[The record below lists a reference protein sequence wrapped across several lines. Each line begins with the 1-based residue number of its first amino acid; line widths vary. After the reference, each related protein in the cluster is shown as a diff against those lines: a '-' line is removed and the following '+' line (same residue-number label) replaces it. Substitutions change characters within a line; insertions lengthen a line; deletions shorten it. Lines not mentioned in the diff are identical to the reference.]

1 MHNEKFTERGK
12 QTAGVFAYWC
22 TPIFFWSLD
31 KKGSPMGDLRPEKIA
46 IVAEVQEKFSNAEAI
61 ILTEYRG
68 LNVTDMA
75 VLRDAMKQAGGEYKV
90 YKNTLVRVAAK
101 ELNLEIEE
109 LLVGPTAIA
118 FTGTRPDGS
127 PGDPVS
133 IAKAL
138 TNFAKS
144 NEDLIIKGGML
155 EGALL
160 STEEITALSKIA
172 PREELLARLAGGM
185 AAPLREFAG
194 LLNAIP
200 QNFAYALSA
209 LIEAGGAGSPE
220 VELPEVDEEAS
231 LEDAGEEISGSVD
244 PTEPGTDKDED
255 DSNEESLENNKI
267 DGDAN
272 ENEES

>member
-1 MHNEKFTERGK
+1 
-12 QTAGVFAYWC
+12 
-22 TPIFFWSLD
+22 
-31 KKGSPMGDLRPEKIA
+31 MGDPRPEKIA
-46 IVAEVQEKFSNAEAI
+46 IVAEVQEKFSNAQAV

-68 LNVTDMA
+68 LDVTDMA
-75 VLRDAMKQAGGEYKV
+75 VLRTAMKQAGGEYKV

-127 PGDPVS
+127 SGDPVS

-138 TNFAKS
+138 TNFAKDH
-144 NEDLIIKGGML
+144 EDLIIKGGVL

-185 AAPLREFAG
+185 AAPLREFAS

-209 LIEAGGAGSPE
+209 LIEAGGAGTGTDEATEAVSDDGATEAVSDDEAPSQGAEEETSESVGSPE
-220 VELPEVDEEAS
+220 S
-231 LEDAGEEISGSVD
+231 
-244 PTEPGTDKDED
+244 GTDDD
-255 DSNEESLENNKI
+255 DSEEESVEDNKI

>member
-1 MHNEKFTERGK
+1 
-12 QTAGVFAYWC
+12 
-22 TPIFFWSLD
+22 
-31 KKGSPMGDLRPEKIA
+31 MGDPRPEKIA
-46 IVAEVQEKFSNAEAI
+46 VVAEVQEKFSNAEAV

-68 LNVTDMA
+68 LDVTDMA
-75 VLRDAMKQAGGEYKV
+75 VLRAAMKQAGGEYKV

-127 PGDPVS
+127 SGDPVS

-138 TNFAKS
+138 TNFAKDH
-144 NEDLIIKGGML
+144 EDLIIKGGVL

-185 AAPLREFAG
+185 AAPLREFAS

-209 LIEAGGAGSPE
+209 LIEAGGAGTGTDEATEAVSDDEATEAVSDDEATEAVPDDE
-220 VELPEVDEEAS
+220 APSQDAEEETSESVGSSESGTDDDDSDEES
-231 LEDAGEEISGSVD
+231 VED
-244 PTEPGTDKDED
+244 
-255 DSNEESLENNKI
+255 NKI

>member
-1 MHNEKFTERGK
+1 MAHSN
-12 QTAGVFAYWC
+12 
-22 TPIFFWSLD
+22 FFLEYRQ
-31 KKGSPMGDLRPEKIA
+31 KGSPMGDPRPEKIA
-46 IVAEVQEKFSNAEAI
+46 IVAEVQEKFSNAEAV

-68 LNVTDMA
+68 LDVTDMA
-75 VLRDAMKQAGGEYKV
+75 VLRTAMKQAGGEYKV

-118 FTGTRPDGS
+118 FTGIRPDGS
-127 PGDPVS
+127 SGDPVS
-133 IAKAL
+133 IAKVL
-138 TNFAKS
+138 TNFSKDH
-144 NEDLIIKGGML
+144 EDLIIKGGVL

-185 AAPLREFAG
+185 AAPLREFAS

-209 LIEAGGAGSPE
+209 LIEAGGAETGTAETTAAVSDDEAPSQDAEEETSESVGSSE
-220 VELPEVDEEAS
+220 S
-231 LEDAGEEISGSVD
+231 
-244 PTEPGTDKDED
+244 GTDDD
-255 DSNEESLENNKI
+255 DSEEESVEDNKI
-267 DGDAN
+267 DGNAN

>member
-1 MHNEKFTERGK
+1 
-12 QTAGVFAYWC
+12 
-22 TPIFFWSLD
+22 
-31 KKGSPMGDLRPEKIA
+31 MGEPRPEKIA
-46 IVAEVQEKFSNAEAI
+46 VVAEVQEKFSNAEAV

-68 LNVTDMA
+68 LDVTDMA
-75 VLRDAMKQAGGEYKV
+75 VLRAAMKQAGGEYKV

-127 PGDPVS
+127 SGDPVS

-138 TNFAKS
+138 TNFAKDH
-144 NEDLIIKGGML
+144 EDLIIKGGVL

-185 AAPLREFAG
+185 AAPLREFAS

-209 LIEAGGAGSPE
+209 LIEAGGAGTGTDEATEAVSDDE
-220 VELPEVDEEAS
+220 ATEAVSDDEATEAVSDEEAPS
-231 LEDAGEEISGSVD
+231 QDAEEDTSESVGSS
-244 PTEPGTDKDED
+244 ESGTDD
-255 DSNEESLENNKI
+255 DSDEESVEDNKI

>member
-1 MHNEKFTERGK
+1 
-12 QTAGVFAYWC
+12 
-22 TPIFFWSLD
+22 
-31 KKGSPMGDLRPEKIA
+31 MGDPRPEKIA
-46 IVAEVQEKFSNAEAI
+46 VVAEVQEKFSNAEAV

-68 LNVTDMA
+68 LDVTDMA
-75 VLRDAMKQAGGEYKV
+75 VLRAAMKQAGGEYKE

-127 PGDPVS
+127 SGDPVS

-138 TNFAKS
+138 TNFAKDH
-144 NEDLIIKGGML
+144 EDLIIKGGVL

-172 PREELLARLAGGM
+172 PREELLARLAGGI
-185 AAPLREFAG
+185 AAPLREFAS

-209 LIEAGGAGSPE
+209 LIEAGGAGTGTDETTEAVSDDE
-220 VELPEVDEEAS
+220 ATEAVSDDEATEAVSDEEAPS
-231 LEDAGEEISGSVD
+231 QDAEEDTSESVGSS
-244 PTEPGTDKDED
+244 ESGTDD
-255 DSNEESLENNKI
+255 DSDEESVEDNKI

>member
-1 MHNEKFTERGK
+1 
-12 QTAGVFAYWC
+12 
-22 TPIFFWSLD
+22 
-31 KKGSPMGDLRPEKIA
+31 MGEPRPEKIA
-46 IVAEVQEKFSNAEAI
+46 VVAEVQEKFSNAEAV

-68 LNVTDMA
+68 LDVTDMA
-75 VLRDAMKQAGGEYKV
+75 VLRAAMKQAGGEYKV

-127 PGDPVS
+127 SGDPVS

-138 TNFAKS
+138 TNFAKDH
-144 NEDLIIKGGML
+144 EDLIIKGGVL

-185 AAPLREFAG
+185 AAPLREFAS

-209 LIEAGGAGSPE
+209 LIEAGGAGTGTDEATEAVSDDEATGAVSDDEATGAVSDDEATEAVPDDE
-220 VELPEVDEEAS
+220 APSQDAEEETSESVGSSESGTDDDSDEES
-231 LEDAGEEISGSVD
+231 VED
-244 PTEPGTDKDED
+244 
-255 DSNEESLENNKI
+255 NKI

>member
-1 MHNEKFTERGK
+1 
-12 QTAGVFAYWC
+12 
-22 TPIFFWSLD
+22 
-31 KKGSPMGDLRPEKIA
+31 MGDPRPEKIA
-46 IVAEVQEKFSNAEAI
+46 IVAEVQEKFSNSEAV

-68 LNVTDMA
+68 LDVTDMA
-75 VLRDAMKQAGGEYKV
+75 LLRTAMKQAGGEYKV

-127 PGDPVS
+127 SGDPVS

-138 TNFAKS
+138 TNFAKDH
-144 NEDLIIKGGML
+144 EDLIIKGGML

-185 AAPLREFAG
+185 AAPLREFAS
-194 LLNAIP
+194 LLNAVP

-209 LIEAGGAGSPE
+209 LIESGGVGTGTDETADAVS
-220 VELPEVDEEAS
+220 DEETPS
-231 LEDAGEEISGSVD
+231 EDAEEETAESVGSSESG
-244 PTEPGTDKDED
+244 TDED
-255 DSNEESLENNKI
+255 DSEEESVENNKI

>member
-1 MHNEKFTERGK
+1 
-12 QTAGVFAYWC
+12 
-22 TPIFFWSLD
+22 
-31 KKGSPMGDLRPEKIA
+31 MGDPRPEKIA
-46 IVAEVQEKFSNAEAI
+46 IVAEVQEKFSNAEAV

-75 VLRDAMKQAGGEYKV
+75 ALRAAMKQAGGEYKV

-118 FTGTRPDGS
+118 FTGNRPDGS

-133 IAKAL
+133 VAKAL

-172 PREELLARLAGGM
+172 PREELLARLAGGI
-185 AAPLREFAG
+185 AAPLREFAS
-194 LLNAIP
+194 LLNAVP

-209 LIEAGGAGSPE
+209 LINAGGAGSGTDEAVE
-220 VELPEVDEEAS
+220 VESVDEAPPK
-231 LEDAGEEISGSVD
+231 DAEEETSESVGSSESG
-244 PTEPGTDKDED
+244 TDED
-255 DSNEESLENNKI
+255 DSDEELVESNKI

>member
-1 MHNEKFTERGK
+1 
-12 QTAGVFAYWC
+12 
-22 TPIFFWSLD
+22 
-31 KKGSPMGDLRPEKIA
+31 MGDPRPEKIA
-46 IVAEVQEKFSNAEAI
+46 IVAEVQEKFSNAEAV

-75 VLRDAMKQAGGEYKV
+75 ALRAAMKQAGGEYKV

-118 FTGTRPDGS
+118 FTGNRPDGS

-133 IAKAL
+133 VAKAL

-172 PREELLARLAGGM
+172 PREELLARLAGGI
-185 AAPLREFAG
+185 AAPLREFAS
-194 LLNAIP
+194 LLNAVP

-209 LIEAGGAGSPE
+209 LINAGGAGSGTDEAVE
-220 VELPEVDEEAS
+220 VESVDEAVEV
-231 LEDAGEEISGSVD
+231 ESVD
-244 PTEPGTDKDED
+244 EAVEVESADEAPPKDAAEETSESVGSSESGTDED
-255 DSNEESLENNKI
+255 DSDEELVESNKI

>member
-1 MHNEKFTERGK
+1 
-12 QTAGVFAYWC
+12 
-22 TPIFFWSLD
+22 
-31 KKGSPMGDLRPEKIA
+31 MGDPRPEKIA
-46 IVAEVQEKFSNAEAI
+46 IVAEVQEKFSNAEAV

-68 LNVTDMA
+68 LDVTDMA
-75 VLRDAMKQAGGEYKV
+75 VLRTAMKQAGGEYKV

-118 FTGTRPDGS
+118 FTGIRPDGS
-127 PGDPVS
+127 SGDPVS
-133 IAKAL
+133 IAKVL
-138 TNFAKS
+138 TNFSKDH
-144 NEDLIIKGGML
+144 EDLIIKGGVL

-185 AAPLREFAG
+185 AAPLREFAS

-209 LIEAGGAGSPE
+209 LIEAGGAGTE
-220 VELPEVDEEAS
+220 TDETTEAVS
-231 LEDAGEEISGSVD
+231 DDEAPSQDAEEETSESVGSSESGSD
-244 PTEPGTDKDED
+244 DD
-255 DSNEESLENNKI
+255 DSEEESVEDNKI
-267 DGDAN
+267 DGNAN

>member
-1 MHNEKFTERGK
+1 
-12 QTAGVFAYWC
+12 
-22 TPIFFWSLD
+22 
-31 KKGSPMGDLRPEKIA
+31 MGEPRPEKIA
-46 IVAEVQEKFSNAEAI
+46 VVAEVQEKFSNAEAV

-68 LNVTDMA
+68 LDVTDMA
-75 VLRDAMKQAGGEYKV
+75 VLRAAMKQAGGEYKV

-127 PGDPVS
+127 SGDPVS

-138 TNFAKS
+138 TNFAKDH
-144 NEDLIIKGGML
+144 EDLIIKGGVL

-185 AAPLREFAG
+185 AAPLREFAS

-209 LIEAGGAGSPE
+209 LIEAGGAGAGTDEATE
-220 VELPEVDEEAS
+220 VVSDDEAPSQDAEEETSESVGSSESGTDDDSDEES
-231 LEDAGEEISGSVD
+231 VED
-244 PTEPGTDKDED
+244 
-255 DSNEESLENNKI
+255 NKI

>member
-1 MHNEKFTERGK
+1 
-12 QTAGVFAYWC
+12 
-22 TPIFFWSLD
+22 
-31 KKGSPMGDLRPEKIA
+31 MGDPRPEKIA
-46 IVAEVQEKFSNAEAI
+46 IVAEVQEKFSNAEAV

-75 VLRDAMKQAGGEYKV
+75 ALRAAMKQAGGEYKV

-133 IAKAL
+133 VAKAL

-172 PREELLARLAGGM
+172 PREELLARLAGGI
-185 AAPLREFAG
+185 AAPLREFAS
-194 LLNAIP
+194 LLNAVP

-209 LIEAGGAGSPE
+209 LINAGGAGSGTDEAVE
-220 VELPEVDEEAS
+220 VESVDEAVEV
-231 LEDAGEEISGSVD
+231 ESVD
-244 PTEPGTDKDED
+244 EAPPKDAEEETSESVGSSESGTDED
-255 DSNEESLENNKI
+255 DSDEELVESNKI

>member
-1 MHNEKFTERGK
+1 
-12 QTAGVFAYWC
+12 
-22 TPIFFWSLD
+22 
-31 KKGSPMGDLRPEKIA
+31 MGDPRPEKIA
-46 IVAEVQEKFSNAEAI
+46 VVAEVQEKFSNAEAV

-68 LNVTDMA
+68 LDVTDMA
-75 VLRDAMKQAGGEYKV
+75 VLRAAMKQAGGEYKV

-127 PGDPVS
+127 SGDPVS

-138 TNFAKS
+138 TNFAKDH
-144 NEDLIIKGGML
+144 EDLIIKGGVL

-185 AAPLREFAG
+185 AAPLREFAS

-209 LIEAGGAGSPE
+209 LIEAGGAG
-220 VELPEVDEEAS
+220 
-231 LEDAGEEISGSVD
+231 I
-244 PTEPGTDKDED
+244 GTDDATEAVSD
-255 DSNEESLENNKI
+255 DDAPSQGTEEETSESVGSSESGTDDDDAEEESVEDNKI

>member
-1 MHNEKFTERGK
+1 
-12 QTAGVFAYWC
+12 
-22 TPIFFWSLD
+22 
-31 KKGSPMGDLRPEKIA
+31 MGDPRPEKIA
-46 IVAEVQEKFSNAEAI
+46 IVAEVQEKFSNSEAV

-68 LNVTDMA
+68 LDVTDMA
-75 VLRDAMKQAGGEYKV
+75 LLRTAMKQAGGEYKV

-127 PGDPVS
+127 SGDPVS

-138 TNFAKS
+138 TNFAKDH
-144 NEDLIIKGGML
+144 EDLIIKGGML

-185 AAPLREFAG
+185 AAPLREFAS
-194 LLNAIP
+194 LLNAVP

-209 LIEAGGAGSPE
+209 LIEAGGAGTGTDEAPADVVSDDE
-220 VELPEVDEEAS
+220 AADAESGEEAADAGSDEEAPS
-231 LEDAGEEISGSVD
+231 GDAEEETSESVD
-244 PTEPGTDKDED
+244 SSESGTDED
-255 DSNEESLENNKI
+255 DSEEESVENNKI

>member
-1 MHNEKFTERGK
+1 
-12 QTAGVFAYWC
+12 
-22 TPIFFWSLD
+22 
-31 KKGSPMGDLRPEKIA
+31 MGEPRPEKIA
-46 IVAEVQEKFSNAEAI
+46 VVAEVQEKFSNAEAV

-68 LNVTDMA
+68 LDVTDMA
-75 VLRDAMKQAGGEYKV
+75 VLRAAMKQAGGEYKV

-127 PGDPVS
+127 SGDPVS

-138 TNFAKS
+138 TNFAKDH
-144 NEDLIIKGGML
+144 EDLIIKGGVL

-185 AAPLREFAG
+185 AAPLREFAS

-209 LIEAGGAGSPE
+209 LIEAGGAGTGTDEATEAVSDDEATGAVSDDEATEAVPDDE
-220 VELPEVDEEAS
+220 APSQDAEEETSESVGSSESGTDDDSDEES
-231 LEDAGEEISGSVD
+231 VED
-244 PTEPGTDKDED
+244 
-255 DSNEESLENNKI
+255 NKI

>member
-1 MHNEKFTERGK
+1 
-12 QTAGVFAYWC
+12 
-22 TPIFFWSLD
+22 
-31 KKGSPMGDLRPEKIA
+31 MGDPRPEKIA
-46 IVAEVQEKFSNAEAI
+46 IVAEVQEKFSNAEAV

-68 LNVTDMA
+68 LDVTDMA
-75 VLRDAMKQAGGEYKV
+75 VLRTAMKQAGGEYKV

-118 FTGTRPDGS
+118 FTGIRPDGS
-127 PGDPVS
+127 SGDPVS
-133 IAKAL
+133 IAKVL
-138 TNFAKS
+138 TNFSKDHK
-144 NEDLIIKGGML
+144 DLIIKGGVL

-185 AAPLREFAG
+185 AAPLREFAS

-209 LIEAGGAGSPE
+209 LIEAGGAGTE
-220 VELPEVDEEAS
+220 TDETTEAVS
-231 LEDAGEEISGSVD
+231 DDEAPSQDAEEETSESVGSS
-244 PTEPGTDKDED
+244 ESGTDDD
-255 DSNEESLENNKI
+255 DSEEESVEDNKI
-267 DGDAN
+267 DGNAN

>member
-1 MHNEKFTERGK
+1 
-12 QTAGVFAYWC
+12 
-22 TPIFFWSLD
+22 
-31 KKGSPMGDLRPEKIA
+31 MGDPRPEKIA
-46 IVAEVQEKFSNAEAI
+46 IVAEVQEKFSNAEAV

-68 LNVTDMA
+68 LDVTDMA
-75 VLRDAMKQAGGEYKV
+75 VLRTAMKQAGGEYKV

-127 PGDPVS
+127 SGDPVS

-138 TNFAKS
+138 TNFAKDH
-144 NEDLIIKGGML
+144 EDLVIKGGML

-185 AAPLREFAG
+185 AAPLREFAS

-209 LIEAGGAGSPE
+209 LIEAGGVGTGTDEAADAKS
-220 VELPEVDEEAS
+220 DEEAPS
-231 LEDAGEEISGSVD
+231 EDAEEETSESV
-244 PTEPGTDKDED
+244 G
-255 DSNEESLENNKI
+255 SNESGIDEAADANSDEEAPSEDAEEETSESEGSNESRIDEGDSDEESVENNKI

>member
-1 MHNEKFTERGK
+1 
-12 QTAGVFAYWC
+12 
-22 TPIFFWSLD
+22 
-31 KKGSPMGDLRPEKIA
+31 MGDPRPEKIA
-46 IVAEVQEKFSNAEAI
+46 IVAEVQEKFSNAEAV

-68 LNVTDMA
+68 LDVTDMA
-75 VLRDAMKQAGGEYKV
+75 VLRTAMKQAGGEYKV

-118 FTGTRPDGS
+118 FTGIRPDGS
-127 PGDPVS
+127 SGDPVS
-133 IAKAL
+133 IAKVL
-138 TNFAKS
+138 TNFSKDH
-144 NEDLIIKGGML
+144 EDLIIKGGVL

-185 AAPLREFAG
+185 AAPLREFAS

-209 LIEAGGAGSPE
+209 LIEAGGAGTETDETTEAVSDDEAPSQDAE
-220 VELPEVDEEAS
+220 EETSESVGSSESGTDDDSDEES
-231 LEDAGEEISGSVD
+231 VED
-244 PTEPGTDKDED
+244 
-255 DSNEESLENNKI
+255 NKI

>member
-1 MHNEKFTERGK
+1 
-12 QTAGVFAYWC
+12 
-22 TPIFFWSLD
+22 
-31 KKGSPMGDLRPEKIA
+31 MGDPRPEKIA
-46 IVAEVQEKFSNAEAI
+46 IVAEVQEKFSNAEAV

-68 LNVTDMA
+68 LDVTDMA
-75 VLRDAMKQAGGEYKV
+75 VLRTAMKQAGGEYKV

-118 FTGTRPDGS
+118 FTGIRPDGS
-127 PGDPVS
+127 SGDPVS
-133 IAKAL
+133 IAKVL
-138 TNFAKS
+138 TNFSKDH
-144 NEDLIIKGGML
+144 EDLIIKGGVL

-185 AAPLREFAG
+185 AAPLREFAS

-209 LIEAGGAGSPE
+209 LIEAGGAGTE
-220 VELPEVDEEAS
+220 TDETTEAVS
-231 LEDAGEEISGSVD
+231 DDEAPSQDAEEETSESVGSS
-244 PTEPGTDKDED
+244 ESGTDDD
-255 DSNEESLENNKI
+255 DSEEESVEDNKI
-267 DGDAN
+267 DGNAN

>member
-1 MHNEKFTERGK
+1 
-12 QTAGVFAYWC
+12 
-22 TPIFFWSLD
+22 
-31 KKGSPMGDLRPEKIA
+31 MGDPRPEKIA
-46 IVAEVQEKFSNAEAI
+46 IVAEVQEKFSNAEAV

-68 LNVTDMA
+68 LDVTDMA
-75 VLRDAMKQAGGEYKV
+75 VLRTAMKQAGGEYKV

-118 FTGTRPDGS
+118 FTGIRPDGS
-127 PGDPVS
+127 SGDPVS
-133 IAKAL
+133 IAKVL
-138 TNFAKS
+138 TNFSKDH
-144 NEDLIIKGGML
+144 EDLIIKGGVL

-185 AAPLREFAG
+185 AAPLREFAS

-209 LIEAGGAGSPE
+209 LIEAGGAGTGTTETTEAVSD
-220 VELPEVDEEAS
+220 DEATEAVS
-231 LEDAGEEISGSVD
+231 DDEATEAVPDDEAPSQDAEEETSESVGSS
-244 PTEPGTDKDED
+244 ESGTDD
-255 DSNEESLENNKI
+255 DSEEESVEDNKI
-267 DGDAN
+267 DGNAN

>member
-1 MHNEKFTERGK
+1 
-12 QTAGVFAYWC
+12 
-22 TPIFFWSLD
+22 
-31 KKGSPMGDLRPEKIA
+31 MGDPRPEKIA
-46 IVAEVQEKFSNAEAI
+46 IVAEVQEKFSHAEAV

-68 LNVTDMA
+68 LDVTDMA
-75 VLRDAMKQAGGEYKV
+75 VLRTAMKQAGGEYKV

-127 PGDPVS
+127 SGDPVS

-138 TNFAKS
+138 TNFAKDH
-144 NEDLIIKGGML
+144 EDLIIKGGIL
-155 EGALL
+155 DGALL
-160 STEEITALSKIA
+160 STDEITALSKIA
-172 PREELLARLAGGM
+172 PREELLARLAGGI
-185 AAPLREFAG
+185 AAPLREFAS

-209 LIEAGGAGSPE
+209 LIEAGGAGTETDEAAEAVSDDEAPSDE
-220 VELPEVDEEAS
+220 APSDEADETDEAAEAVSDDEAPSDEAAEAVSDDEAPSDEADEADSDEESA
-231 LEDAGEEISGSVD
+231 
-244 PTEPGTDKDED
+244 
-255 DSNEESLENNKI
+255 ENNKI

>member
-1 MHNEKFTERGK
+1 
-12 QTAGVFAYWC
+12 
-22 TPIFFWSLD
+22 
-31 KKGSPMGDLRPEKIA
+31 MGEPRPEKIA
-46 IVAEVQEKFSNAEAI
+46 VVAEVQEKFSNAEAV

-68 LNVTDMA
+68 LDVTDMA
-75 VLRDAMKQAGGEYKV
+75 VLRAAMKQAGGEYKV

-127 PGDPVS
+127 SGDPVS

-138 TNFAKS
+138 TNFAKDH
-144 NEDLIIKGGML
+144 EDLIIKGGVL

-185 AAPLREFAG
+185 AAPLREFAS

-209 LIEAGGAGSPE
+209 LIEAGGAGTGTDEATEAVSDDEATEAVSDDEATEAVSDDEATEAVPDDE
-220 VELPEVDEEAS
+220 APSQDAEEETSESVGSSESGTDDDSDEES
-231 LEDAGEEISGSVD
+231 VED
-244 PTEPGTDKDED
+244 
-255 DSNEESLENNKI
+255 NKI

>member
-1 MHNEKFTERGK
+1 
-12 QTAGVFAYWC
+12 
-22 TPIFFWSLD
+22 
-31 KKGSPMGDLRPEKIA
+31 
-46 IVAEVQEKFSNAEAI
+46 
-61 ILTEYRG
+61 
-68 LNVTDMA
+68 
-75 VLRDAMKQAGGEYKV
+75 
-90 YKNTLVRVAAK
+90 
-101 ELNLEIEE
+101 
-109 LLVGPTAIA
+109 
-118 FTGTRPDGS
+118 
-127 PGDPVS
+127 
-133 IAKAL
+133 
-138 TNFAKS
+138 
-144 NEDLIIKGGML
+144 ML

>member
-1 MHNEKFTERGK
+1 
-12 QTAGVFAYWC
+12 
-22 TPIFFWSLD
+22 
-31 KKGSPMGDLRPEKIA
+31 MGEPRPEKIA
-46 IVAEVQEKFSNAEAI
+46 IVAEVQEKFSNAEAV

-68 LNVTDMA
+68 LDVTDMA
-75 VLRDAMKQAGGEYKV
+75 VLRTAMKQAGGEYKV

-127 PGDPVS
+127 NGDPVS

-138 TNFAKS
+138 TNFAKDH
-144 NEDLIIKGGML
+144 EDLIIKGGML

-185 AAPLREFAG
+185 AAPLRDFAS

-209 LIEAGGAGSPE
+209 LIEAGGAGIGTDEAADSKSA
-220 VELPEVDEEAS
+220 EEAPS
-231 LEDAGEEISGSVD
+231 EDAEEEISESVGSS
-244 PTEPGTDKDED
+244 ESGTDED
-255 DSNEESLENNKI
+255 DSVEESVENNKI

>member
-1 MHNEKFTERGK
+1 
-12 QTAGVFAYWC
+12 
-22 TPIFFWSLD
+22 
-31 KKGSPMGDLRPEKIA
+31 MGDPRPEKIA
-46 IVAEVQEKFSNAEAI
+46 VVAEVQEKFSNAEAV

-68 LNVTDMA
+68 LDVTDMA
-75 VLRDAMKQAGGEYKV
+75 VLRAAMKQAGGEYKV

-127 PGDPVS
+127 SGDPVS

-138 TNFAKS
+138 TNFAKDH
-144 NEDLIIKGGML
+144 EDLIIKGGVL

-185 AAPLREFAG
+185 AAPLREFAS

-209 LIEAGGAGSPE
+209 LIEAGGAGTGTDEATEAVSDDE
-220 VELPEVDEEAS
+220 ATEAVSDDEATEAVSDEEAPS
-231 LEDAGEEISGSVD
+231 QDAEEETSESVGSS
-244 PTEPGTDKDED
+244 ESGTDD
-255 DSNEESLENNKI
+255 DSDEESVEDNKI

>member
-1 MHNEKFTERGK
+1 
-12 QTAGVFAYWC
+12 
-22 TPIFFWSLD
+22 
-31 KKGSPMGDLRPEKIA
+31 MGDPRPEKIA
-46 IVAEVQEKFSNAEAI
+46 IVAEVQEKFSNAEAV

-68 LNVTDMA
+68 LDVTDMA
-75 VLRDAMKQAGGEYKV
+75 VLRTAMKQAGGEYKV

-118 FTGTRPDGS
+118 FTGIRPDGS
-127 PGDPVS
+127 SADPVS
-133 IAKAL
+133 IAKVL
-138 TNFAKS
+138 TNFSKDH
-144 NEDLIIKGGML
+144 EDLIIKGGVL

-185 AAPLREFAG
+185 AAPLREFAS

-209 LIEAGGAGSPE
+209 LIEAGGAGTE
-220 VELPEVDEEAS
+220 TDETTEAVS
-231 LEDAGEEISGSVD
+231 DDEAPSQDAEEETSESVGSS
-244 PTEPGTDKDED
+244 ESGTDDD
-255 DSNEESLENNKI
+255 DSEEESVEDNKI
-267 DGDAN
+267 DGNAN

>member
-1 MHNEKFTERGK
+1 
-12 QTAGVFAYWC
+12 
-22 TPIFFWSLD
+22 
-31 KKGSPMGDLRPEKIA
+31 MGDPRPEKIA
-46 IVAEVQEKFSNAEAI
+46 VVAEVQEKFSNAEAV

-68 LNVTDMA
+68 LDVTDMA
-75 VLRDAMKQAGGEYKV
+75 VLRAAMKQAGGEYKV

-127 PGDPVS
+127 SGDPVS

-138 TNFAKS
+138 TNFAKDH
-144 NEDLIIKGGML
+144 EDLIIKGGVL

-172 PREELLARLAGGM
+172 PREELLARLAGGI
-185 AAPLREFAG
+185 AAPLREFAS

-209 LIEAGGAGSPE
+209 LIEAGGAGTGTDETTEAVSDDE
-220 VELPEVDEEAS
+220 ATEAVSDDEANEAVSDEEAPS
-231 LEDAGEEISGSVD
+231 QDAEEDTSESVGSS
-244 PTEPGTDKDED
+244 ESGTDD
-255 DSNEESLENNKI
+255 DSDEESVEDNKI

>member
-1 MHNEKFTERGK
+1 
-12 QTAGVFAYWC
+12 
-22 TPIFFWSLD
+22 
-31 KKGSPMGDLRPEKIA
+31 MGDPRPEKIA
-46 IVAEVQEKFSNAEAI
+46 VVAEVQEKLSNAEAV

-68 LNVTDMA
+68 LDVTDMA
-75 VLRDAMKQAGGEYKV
+75 VLRAAMKQAGGEYKV

-127 PGDPVS
+127 SGDPVG

-138 TNFAKS
+138 TNFAKDH
-144 NEDLIIKGGML
+144 EDLIIKGGVL

-185 AAPLREFAG
+185 AAPLREFAS

-209 LIEAGGAGSPE
+209 LIEAGGAGTGTDEATEAVSDDE
-220 VELPEVDEEAS
+220 ASSQDAEEDTSESVGSSESGTDDDSDEES
-231 LEDAGEEISGSVD
+231 VED
-244 PTEPGTDKDED
+244 
-255 DSNEESLENNKI
+255 NKI

>member
-1 MHNEKFTERGK
+1 
-12 QTAGVFAYWC
+12 
-22 TPIFFWSLD
+22 
-31 KKGSPMGDLRPEKIA
+31 MGDPRPEKIA
-46 IVAEVQEKFSNAEAI
+46 IVAEVQEKFSNAEAV

-68 LNVTDMA
+68 LDVTDMA
-75 VLRDAMKQAGGEYKV
+75 VLRTAMKQAGGEYKV

-118 FTGTRPDGS
+118 FTGIRPDGS
-127 PGDPVS
+127 SGDPVS
-133 IAKAL
+133 IAKVL
-138 TNFAKS
+138 TNFSKDHK
-144 NEDLIIKGGML
+144 DLIIKGGVL

-185 AAPLREFAG
+185 AAPLREFAS

-209 LIEAGGAGSPE
+209 LIEAGGAG
-220 VELPEVDEEAS
+220 
-231 LEDAGEEISGSVD
+231 
-244 PTEPGTDKDED
+244 TGTDETTEAVSDDEAPSQNAEEENSESVGSSESGTDDD
-255 DSNEESLENNKI
+255 DSEEESVEDNKI
-267 DGDAN
+267 DGNAN

>member
-1 MHNEKFTERGK
+1 
-12 QTAGVFAYWC
+12 
-22 TPIFFWSLD
+22 
-31 KKGSPMGDLRPEKIA
+31 MGDPRPEKIA
-46 IVAEVQEKFSNAEAI
+46 IVAEVQEKFSHAEAV

-68 LNVTDMA
+68 LDVTDMA
-75 VLRDAMKQAGGEYKV
+75 VLRTAMKQAGGEYKV

-127 PGDPVS
+127 SGDPVS

-138 TNFAKS
+138 TNFAKDH
-144 NEDLIIKGGML
+144 EDLIIKGGIL
-155 EGALL
+155 DGALL
-160 STEEITALSKIA
+160 STDEITALSKIA
-172 PREELLARLAGGM
+172 PREELLARLAGGI
-185 AAPLREFAG
+185 AAPLREFAS

-209 LIEAGGAGSPE
+209 LIEAGGAGTETDEAAEAVSDDEAPSDE
-220 VELPEVDEEAS
+220 TDETDETDEAAGAVSDDEAPSDEADEADSDEESA
-231 LEDAGEEISGSVD
+231 
-244 PTEPGTDKDED
+244 
-255 DSNEESLENNKI
+255 ENNKI

>member
-1 MHNEKFTERGK
+1 
-12 QTAGVFAYWC
+12 
-22 TPIFFWSLD
+22 
-31 KKGSPMGDLRPEKIA
+31 MGDPRPEKIA
-46 IVAEVQEKFSNAEAI
+46 VVAEVQEKFSNAEAV

-68 LNVTDMA
+68 LDVTDMA
-75 VLRDAMKQAGGEYKV
+75 VLRAAMKQAGGEYKV

-127 PGDPVS
+127 SGDPVS

-138 TNFAKS
+138 TNFAKDH
-144 NEDLIIKGGML
+144 EDLIIKGGVL

-172 PREELLARLAGGM
+172 PREELLARLAGGI
-185 AAPLREFAG
+185 AAPLREFAS

-209 LIEAGGAGSPE
+209 LIEAGGAGTGTDETTEAVSDDE
-220 VELPEVDEEAS
+220 ATEAVSDDEATEAVSDEEAPS
-231 LEDAGEEISGSVD
+231 QDAEEDTSESVGSS
-244 PTEPGTDKDED
+244 ESGTDD
-255 DSNEESLENNKI
+255 DSDEESVEDNKI